1 MSSFDTCKLG
11 IYGANALLKM
21 NAVFRYINN
30 IQFMSVSIRN
40 SFYLQQIVPQEWH
53 KDIKTGLLYAY
64 PANDG
69 EIYVNISSF
78 YAHRTSDIFE
88 HNKLLEN
95 IDEIIK
101 DIEQKPQLRSELY
114 RLFKG
119 DAYIRNLNVKLLEE
133 VKEIL
138 TSKQGHP
145 LDPFT
150 QEMFVEKSM
159 TFNSSLLSYKQAR
172 VQSYIQTRGHY
183 HERVKELKKQA
194 ANVNGAWDS
203 MLKYLKTCEE

>member
-1 MSSFDTCKLG
+1 MSTFDTCKLG

-30 IQFMSVSIRN
+30 IQFVKDRN
-40 SFYLQQIVPQEWH
+40 SFYLQKIVSEEWH

-69 EIYVNISSF
+69 EVYVNVASIF
-78 YAHRTSDIFE
+78 AHETSDIFE

-101 DIEQKPQLRSELY
+101 DLEQKPQIRSELY

-119 DAYIRNLNVKLLEE
+119 DAYIRNLNARLLEE

-150 QEMFVEKSM
+150 QEMFVEKGV
-159 TFNSSLLSYKQAR
+159 TFDLSLLAYKRAR
-172 VQSYIQTRGHY
+172 VQPYKHN
-183 HERVKELKKQA
+183 HEKVKELKKQA
-194 ANVNGAWDS
+194 ANANSAWDS